1 MGARTAYQVRDVLYP
16 IPSAASAGAEPEG
29 RSRVGLL
36 KPLFKYTMSTI
47 NSYATDNSVSY
58 NDKLIGT
65 DAEDSNKTK
74 NFTVGSILAMPLPS
88 VPVYAD
94 NSAALAGGLVVG
106 NVYRIT
112 GTDQLGVVH

>member
-1 MGARTAYQVRDVLYP
+1 MA
-16 IPSAASAGAEPEG
+16 
-29 RSRVGLL
+29 
-36 KPLFKYTMSTI
+36 TI
-47 NSYATDNSVSY
+47 SSYSTDNSVSY

-74 NFTVGSILAMPLPS
+74 NFTIGSILSLPLPS
-88 VPVYAD
+88 VPVYA
-94 NSAALAGGLVVG
+94 NNAAALGAGLVAG

>member
-1 MGARTAYQVRDVLYP
+1 MA
-16 IPSAASAGAEPEG
+16 
-29 RSRVGLL
+29 
-36 KPLFKYTMSTI
+36 TI

-88 VPVYAD
+88 VPVFA
-94 NSAALAGGLVVG
+94 NNTAAKAGGLAVG
-106 NVYRIT
+106 RIYRIT
-112 GTDQLGVVH
+112 GTDTAGVVW